1 MNRTGQRQDWAEM
14 RLNSDADLTEPPPTC
29 RRTRVSIGSWEV
41 PILGWGGWGRNL
53 TLFRCG
59 TRCGCPGGEGRGLW
73 QDVLPDK
80 ALVRSWALEP
90 VYLQQLSES

>member
-41 PILGWGGWGRNL
+41 PILGWGGKE
-53 TLFRCG
+53 TSLFSG
-59 TRCGCPGGEGRGLW
+59 VVPGVAALEGRGVASGRTFYPLRLW
-73 QDVLPDK
+73 
-80 ALVRSWALEP
+80 
-90 VYLQQLSES
+90 